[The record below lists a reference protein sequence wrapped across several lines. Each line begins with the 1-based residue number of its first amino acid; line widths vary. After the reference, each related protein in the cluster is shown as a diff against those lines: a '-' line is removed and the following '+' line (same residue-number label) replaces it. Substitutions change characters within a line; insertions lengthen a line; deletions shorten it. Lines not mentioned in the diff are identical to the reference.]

1 MWAARPR
8 WRSTISL
15 RNARSL
21 VSTYC
26 RKSVSSSTSSTT
38 SMRDFRVIV
47 AGSTD
52 TVGALHERDDPGV
65 DPEVVDRGTDDRHR
79 EFVEIDRPARHAP
92 RGGGEADFDGGAVG
106 TALCRPDRRSGGE
119 VHDRAV
125 MIGA

>member
-15 RNARSL
+15 RSARSL
-21 VSTYC
+21 VSAYR
-26 RKSVSSSTSSTT
+26 RKSVSSSTSSTQAR
-38 SMRDFRVIV
+38 SVFRVIG

-65 DPEVVDRGTDDRHR
+65 DPEVVDRGADDRHR
-79 EFVEIDRPARHAP
+79 EFVEIDRAALHAV
-92 RGGGEADFDGGAVG
+92 RGGGQAEFDGDEGR

-125 MIGA
+125 LI